1 MKNQYIVCLILALQ
15 TADLIAA
22 KTILRGQQSVDFAY
36 EQFGD
41 GDGPGISTKPRMM
54 PGKHPTKV
62 VGGQSQKVEPEEN
75 FIMQALDGPEG
86 GFQRKMLNPVKWTS
100 ESKFSKPAQ
109 YLFAVLWVL
118 MLTMMP
124 MIIPAIQEQP
134 VSNTQKAVAAA
145 MIVVVVGGVFLFTN
159 IILFQ
164 SAHFDEIRPLTIVEC
179 IYFMSQVITTVGYG
193 DVGPAKTRGQIF
205 VAMYVLGALFV
216 IAMVMSELVEYL
228 TKRAQEYKHHLHK
241 AMIEDYTT
249 PRKPQ
254 NIHDILHKEKP
265 SYAPLLL
272 SLGVF
277 LVVALIWVM
286 FFSMHP
292 GEGKSV
298 WQAFYMSI
306 ITLSSV
312 GLGYFTPVTEDG
324 MVFGA
329 FFMLFGT
336 TALVNV
342 IGRFTEL
349 TVQLNEWERCHSE
362 SKKEQVRDLKAVTK
376 GTDKCTELEFVKFA
390 LLQSGSV
397 GEQEIE
403 NISRA
408 FQNMRPKNGEVVVQD
423 IEDNIMSYGQKTLKT
438 PKSAHSS

>member
-1 MKNQYIVCLILALQ
+1 MNMQNQYLVCLILSLQ
-15 TADLIAA
+15 TADFVTA
-22 KTILRGQQSVDFAY
+22 KAILRGQQSLDFAY
-36 EQFGD
+36 G
-41 GDGPGISTKPRMM
+41 GDGPGITTKPLMT
-54 PGKHPTKV
+54 PGEATKV
-62 VGGQSQKVEPEEN
+62 VQNQSQKVAPEPEWAD
-75 FIMQALDGPEG
+75 FILQTPEG
-86 GFQRKMLNPVKWTS
+86 GIQREMLNPVKWTS

-109 YLFAVLWVL
+109 YCFAVLWVL
-118 MLTMMP
+118 MLVAMP
-124 MIIPAIQEQP
+124 MVIPAIQEQP
-134 VSNTQKAVAAA
+134 VSMTQKVVAAA
-145 MIVVVVGGVFLFTN
+145 MIVVVAGGFYLFTN
-159 IILFQ
+159 IVLFQ
-164 SAHFDEIRPLTIVEC
+164 SGHFDEIRPLTIVEC

-193 DVGPAKTRGQIF
+193 DVGPAKIRGQIF
-205 VAMYVLGALFV
+205 VALYVLGALFV
-216 IAMVMSELVEYL
+216 IAMVMTELVEYL
-228 TKRAQEYKHHLHK
+228 TKKAHEYKHQLHK
-241 AMIEDYTT
+241 AMVQDYTT

-254 NIHDILHKEKP
+254 SIHDILHKEKP
-265 SYAPLLL
+265 SLRPLLL
-272 SLGVF
+272 SLVVF
-277 LVVALIWVM
+277 LFVALIWVL

-349 TVQLNEWERCHSE
+349 TVEFNEWERCHSE
-362 SKKEQVRDLKAVTK
+362 SKKQQVADLKAATK

-390 LLQSGSV
+390 LLQMGSV
-397 GEQEIE
+397 DEQEIE

-408 FQNMRPKNGEVVVQD
+408 FQNMKPKNGEVVVQD
-423 IEDNIMSYGQKTLKT
+423 IEDNIMSYGARSVKT
-438 PKSAHSS
+438 PKSAK